1 MKSFLCCCLS
11 LFSGGYVSFR
21 ECILVVSRYFSVH
34 VSFFKKGGKS
44 DDDFFFLFEKKS
56 EIAGGIFVRRVYPRK
71 KWIHD
76 PCGHVVSSSF
86 SDGLNFLSTNQEIE
100 DSQTFFNRKR

>member
-1 MKSFLCCCLS
+1 MLVSGSVYS
-11 LFSGGYVSFR
+11 LFLGIF
-21 ECILVVSRYFSVH
+21 LFMSR
-34 VSFFKKGGKS
+34 FFKKGGKS

-76 PCGHVVSSSF
+76 HHHF
-86 SDGLNFLSTNQEIE
+86 
-100 DSQTFFNRKR
+100 QTA